1 MNLLLVFIG
10 GGLGSLVRY
19 GISLTVSRL
28 EISFPLATL
37 LSNVLACFI
46 IGALTASATK
56 GNLTDAQRLLFAT
69 GFCGGFSTFSTFSN
83 ETLQLAQ
90 NGQLF
95 TALINILLSLTLC
108 LAATFL
114 ALRIFW
120 RAFIP
125 LRFFTEIWNQ
135 RIEDKIILR
144 HFDTNFSEF
153 YELHELLG
161 VKNSCNS

>member
-1 MNLLLVFIG
+1 MNVLLVFLG

-19 GISLTVSRL
+19 GISLIISRL
-28 EISFPLATL
+28 EINFPLATL

-46 IGALTASATK
+46 IGSLTASATK

-95 TALINILLSLTLC
+95 TAFLNILLSLTLC
-108 LAATFL
+108 MAATFV
-114 ALRIFW
+114 ALRIF
-120 RAFIP
+120 
-125 LRFFTEIWNQ
+125 
-135 RIEDKIILR
+135 
-144 HFDTNFSEF
+144 
-153 YELHELLG
+153 
-161 VKNSCNS
+161 

>member
-1 MNLLLVFIG
+1 MNFFLVFIG
-10 GGLGSLVRY
+10 GGLGSLFRY
-19 GISLTVSRL
+19 GISLIISRL

-56 GNLTDAQRLLFAT
+56 GHLTDAQRLLFAT

-95 TALINILLSLTLC
+95 TAFLNVLLSLTLC
-108 LAATFL
+108 LAATFV
-114 ALRIFW
+114 ALRIF
-120 RAFIP
+120 
-125 LRFFTEIWNQ
+125 
-135 RIEDKIILR
+135 
-144 HFDTNFSEF
+144 
-153 YELHELLG
+153 
-161 VKNSCNS
+161 

>member
-1 MNLLLVFIG
+1 MKYATFVPNLKRMNFLLVFLG

-19 GISLTVSRL
+19 GISLTISRL

-56 GNLTDAQRLLFAT
+56 DNLTDAQRLLFAT

-95 TALINILLSLTLC
+95 TAFLNVLLSLTLC
-108 LAATFL
+108 LAATSL
-114 ALRIFW
+114 ALRIF
-120 RAFIP
+120 
-125 LRFFTEIWNQ
+125 
-135 RIEDKIILR
+135 
-144 HFDTNFSEF
+144 
-153 YELHELLG
+153 
-161 VKNSCNS
+161 